1 MKKIKTKILFM
12 LLIFILLLSIYLF
25 RTPDTLSK
33 YETSMTGSAIG
44 GIAFYVIESGYQNK
58 EINLDSI
65 VPSETMYEYDF
76 SVSNYNEEKRLETN
90 AKYNII
96 IRTTTNLNL
105 EYYLYENDNL
115 TDILIDRQFIQDEDG
130 TYFYI
135 MKTNDEYF
143 SYKENQSNNY
153 TLKIKFPIEYIS
165 SEYQDIRESIEI
177 IINSSQVVD

>member
-1 MKKIKTKILFM
+1 MRLCLNGITVAFGDKEVLNNIKFEVNSKDKVALIGRNGSGKTT
-12 LLIFILLLSIYLF
+12 LL
-25 RTPDTLSK
+25 K
-33 YETSMTGSAIG
+33 VVTG
-44 GIAFYVIESGYQNK
+44 EQ